1 LAADKAALKARKE
14 EVRGIIGDLE
24 EQGRVL
30 ARRECFDFSVGG

>member
-1 LAADKAALKARKE
+1 LKARKE

-30 ARRECFDFSVGG
+30 ARREFLNW